1 MMNFAHSTDVYQ
13 IYADMVAFDE
23 RHLPESKDKYYC
35 VYAGRKDGH
44 EYVHTHDEIMSKYG
58 SAMVMQEEMPPVNW
72 PQMGRVMYT
81 VKLKTLKEVN
91 EFISFVHDEK

>member
-1 MMNFAHSTDVYQ
+1 MA
-13 IYADMVAFDE
+13 
-23 RHLPESKDKYYC
+23 
-35 VYAGRKDGH
+35 
-44 EYVHTHDEIMSKYG
+44 KYG
-58 SAMVMQEEMPPVNW
+58 PAMVMQEEMPPVNW

>member
-1 MMNFAHSTDVYQ
+1 
-13 IYADMVAFDE
+13 MVAYNE
-23 RHLPESKDKYYC
+23 RHLPESEDKYYC

-44 EYVHTHDEIMSKYG
+44 DYVHTHEEIMSKYG

-91 EFISFVHDEK
+91 EFIAFVHDEK